1 MSRVSPLHVSNQ
13 FLALEEDGDDPEDVV
28 GNSLDFVSVCPLG
41 ESGHMENEGPEACE
55 EVDEGEE
62 EASRAK
68 ACTLPSAP
76 SLKERLQHEVTHL
89 PYRSW

>member
-41 ESGHMENEGPEACE
+41 ESGHMENESPEACE

-68 ACTLPSAP
+68 AAQACGTTRGP
-76 SLKERLQHEVTHL
+76 ERGDDGKGH
-89 PYRSW
+89 SSG